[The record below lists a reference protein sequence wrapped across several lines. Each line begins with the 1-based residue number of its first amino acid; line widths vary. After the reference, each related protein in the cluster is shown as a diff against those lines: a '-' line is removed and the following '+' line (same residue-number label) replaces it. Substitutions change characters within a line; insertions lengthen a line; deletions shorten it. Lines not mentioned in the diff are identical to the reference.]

1 MASPFYDLIH
11 QDSRGP
17 VFDLAVTLESYDGSV
32 YIHQDDIIEMA
43 RTLGMATTDEVAQMM
58 QEIQHLKSRVNRLP
72 KAEEE
77 LRRELDI
84 AVDGFYRNLH
94 SDESDVVPSS
104 ENSES
109 TDDPSAGFKP

>member
-1 MASPFYDLIH
+1 
-11 QDSRGP
+11 
-17 VFDLAVTLESYDGSV
+17 
-32 YIHQDDIIEMA
+32 
-43 RTLGMATTDEVAQMM
+43 M

-94 SDESDVVPSS
+94 SDESDVDAG
-104 ENSES
+104 SES
-109 TDDPSAGFKP
+109 TEQSDDSDNESEPASFGFGSS